1 VDSPLVIQQL
11 EAMQDYDLYDVLA
24 EIGYGLAPRTREQ
37 RAEAFEYKHAG
48 WLSGM
53 PAKSA
58 DVLRAIVAQFAKAG
72 TDGLENQN
80 IFQTP
85 DVRKAGGQS
94 GAIDA
99 LRELGKPT
107 EILTE
112 TKSRLFA
119 A

>member
-1 VDSPLVIQQL
+1 
-11 EAMQDYDLYDVLA
+11 
-24 EIGYGLAPRTREQ
+24 
-37 RAEAFEYKHAG
+37 
-48 WLSGM
+48 M
-53 PAKSA
+53 PTTSA
-58 DVLRAIVAQFAKAG
+58 DVLLAIVAQFAKAG

-85 DVRKAGGQS
+85 DVRKAGGKL

-99 LRELGKPT
+99 SRELGKPV
-107 EILTE
+107 EILME

>member
-1 VDSPLVIQQL
+1 VIQQL

-24 EIGYGLAPRTREQ
+24 EIGYGLAPRTRGQ

-48 WLSGM
+48 WLGGM
-53 PAKSA
+53 PTRSA

-85 DVRKAGGQS
+85 DVRKAGGKA
-94 GAIDA
+94 GAVKGLQD
-99 LRELGKPT
+99 LGKPV
-107 EILTE
+107 EILME